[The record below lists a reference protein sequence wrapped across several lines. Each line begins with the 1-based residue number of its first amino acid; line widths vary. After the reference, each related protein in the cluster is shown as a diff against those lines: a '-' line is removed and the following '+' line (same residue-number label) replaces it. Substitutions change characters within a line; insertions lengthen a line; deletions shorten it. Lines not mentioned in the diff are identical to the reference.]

1 MMTRKEAREF
11 MMQVFF
17 QMDANH
23 SFDVDDKAK
32 YFADFSDKGQEKY
45 CSEIFSL
52 ICNKKD
58 EIDKLITDNMRGWTL
73 SRMPKTDLAV
83 LRVAVC
89 EMAYMKG
96 IPETVSINEAVEL
109 SKKYGT
115 EESHSYVNGILA
127 GVYMELEKRGTEEK

>member
-17 QMDANH
+17 QMDAGG

-32 YFADFSDKGQEKY
+32 YFSGFTDKGQEKY
-45 CSEIFSL
+45 CSEMFSVM
-52 ICNKKD
+52 CNKKD
-58 EIDKLITDNMRGWTL
+58 EIDRLITENMRGWTL

-89 EMAYMKG
+89 EMA
-96 IPETVSINEAVEL
+96 TL
-109 SKKYGT
+109 
-115 EESHSYVNGILA
+115 
-127 GVYMELEKRGTEEK
+127 RC